1 MHFDWLSSSVGMSE
15 RLKIVRSPVRSRPQ
29 PPVLQTSRLEFI
41 ISRLKKLKDK
51 YFNYSM
57 LRWGLVGVTTTLV
70 DYLLFISLYGP
81 INSVYL
87 ANLISAS
94 IATCINY
101 LTHHRWTFKSKQN
114 HSRSGFN
121 YLLNLIFWWLISTSV
136 IKILLVSGFDP
147 KIAKLVPLVL
157 IVPVNYFVLNHLV
170 FKKKS

>member
-1 MHFDWLSSSVGMSE
+1 MSE

-29 PPVLQTSRLEFI
+29 PQVLRTSRLEFI

-51 YFNYSM
+51 YFDYSM
-57 LRWGLVGVTTTLV
+57 LRWGLVGISTTLV

-101 LTHHRWTFKSKQN
+101 LTHHRWTFKSEQN
-114 HSRSGFN
+114 HSRSGFK
-121 YLLNLIFWWLISTSV
+121 YILNLIFWWIISTSI
-136 IKILLVSGFDP
+136 IKMLLVSGFDP
-147 KIAKLVPLVL
+147 RIAKLVPLVL

>member
-1 MHFDWLSSSVGMSE
+1 MSE

-51 YFNYSM
+51 YFDYSM
-57 LRWGLVGVTTTLV
+57 LRWGLVGITTTLV

-101 LTHHRWTFKSKQN
+101 LTHHRWTFKSEQN
-114 HSRSGFN
+114 HSRSGFK
-121 YLLNLIFWWLISTSV
+121 YILNLIFWWIISTSI

-147 KIAKLVPLVL
+147 RIAKLVPLVL